1 MKHSLTG
8 CVLGYLFLELL
19 VQYFVITW
27 ISCNYKSGLEGN
39 ARYLI
44 GMSGIVKQ
52 MEAYITESR
61 LRVVSIISKP
71 RAN

>member
-1 MKHSLTG
+1 MD
-8 CVLGYLFLELL
+8 LL
-19 VQYFVITW
+19 VQYFVITQ
-27 ISCNYKSGLEGN
+27 ISCTTKVGLEGY
-39 ARYLI
+39 AWYPI

>member
-1 MKHSLTG
+1 MLALQKVGL
-8 CVLGYLFLELL
+8 VGYAK
-19 VQYFVITW
+19 YP
-27 ISCNYKSGLEGN
+27 
-39 ARYLI
+39 I